1 MVLGL
6 VLVTVFLDL
15 IGFGIVLPLLPFYAT
30 SMGASPL
37 EVGLIMAAYSLMQL
51 IFSPVWG
58 SLSDKYGRRPILLIG
73 LFGSSLSYV
82 VFGLAE
88 TLAVLLLSRV
98 VAGVMG
104 ANVPVAQAIIADST
118 SPERRARGM
127 GLIGAA
133 FGLGFIFGPAIG
145 GFLSQW
151 GYAAPGFAAAA
162 VAGVNAVAAVFF
174 LPETL
179 PAGRR
184 SRSRAG
190 WGALVDRLKASVRVA
205 RRSELRRPIGVLFLM
220 TWGFAGFTVT
230 FPLFLDE
237 PLGLS
242 AAHAG
247 GLFAYVGLV
256 SAIIQ
261 GRMIGPLVERHGE
274 RKVAAAGGVLL
285 ASGFS
290 MIAAFPSLWPL
301 FGALALVGLGWGC
314 VIPSLQSI
322 ISRRA
327 EPGEQ
332 GEVLGVNQS
341 AASAGRV
348 IGPVAA
354 GWGFGALGPQVGFV
368 AGGLLVGLGA
378 YLVWTMLED
387 TDTYFG

>member
-1 MVLGL
+1 MGL

-58 SLSDKYGRRPILLIG
+58 SLSDKYGRRPIILIG

-82 VFGLAE
+82 VFGLAN
-88 TLAVLLLSRV
+88 TLGVLLFSRII
-98 VAGVMG
+98 AGVMG

-118 SPERRARGM
+118 SPEQRARGM

-151 GYAAPGFAAAA
+151 GYGAAGFAAAA
-162 VAGVNAVAAVFF
+162 VSGLNAIAAIFF
-174 LPETL
+174 LPESL
-179 PAGRR
+179 AADRR
-184 SRSRAG
+184 TRGRAG
-190 WGALVDRLKASVRVA
+190 WGALVDRLKASRRVI

-247 GLFAYVGLV
+247 GFFAYVGLI

-261 GRMIGPLVERHGE
+261 GRMIGPLVEKYGE
-274 RKVAAAGGVLL
+274 KKVAATGGVLL
-285 ASGFS
+285 ATGFS
-290 MIAAFPSLWPL
+290 LIGIFPSLWPL
-301 FGALALVGLGWGC
+301 FGSLALVGLGWGC
-314 VIPSLQSI
+314 VIPSLHSI

-327 EPGEQ
+327 DPGEQ

-341 AASAGRV
+341 SASAGRV

-354 GWGFGALGPQVGFV
+354 GWGFGALGPQVGFL
-368 AGGLLVGLGA
+368 AGGLVVALGA
-378 YLVWTMLED
+378 YLVWTMLDD
-387 TDTYFG
+387 TDSRFG